1 MLTLPFPFCWLPFS
15 QITGFDDTNVQK
27 GSLKSVAFDEDTFST
42 ATVLEQLWVFFTGE
56 EGSRGGD

>member
-1 MLTLPFPFCWLPFS
+1 
-15 QITGFDDTNVQK
+15 VQK